1 MVQVT
6 DRRTFLKA
14 GLAGSALLAA
24 GGLAAWIVG
33 RDAVRDRDEV
43 LAALIPVLLA
53 GALPVEPQARAQA
66 VSRCARLVGTAIEG
80 LAPSAQQEAAQLFAL
95 LAIAPTRLATTGIA
109 TSWANASPQDVHAFL
124 QRWRTHSWVLL
135 QSGYHALHD
144 LVLGSWY
151 ADEASWPAIG
161 YGGPLKL

>member
-1 MVQVT
+1 MT

-33 RDAVRDRDEV
+33 RDAARDRDEV
-43 LAALIPVLLA
+43 LAALIPVLLE

-66 VSRCARLVGTAIEG
+66 ISRGVQLVGTAIGG
-80 LAPSAQQEAAQLFAL
+80 LAPSAQEEAAQLFAL
-95 LAIAPTRLATTGIA
+95 LAIGPTRLLATGIA
-109 TSWANASPQDVHAFL
+109 SSWPDASPQQVQAFL
-124 QRWRTHSWVLL
+124 QSWRTHSWTLL

>member
-1 MVQVT
+1 MT

-24 GGLAAWIVG
+24 GGIAAWIAG
-33 RDAVRDRDEV
+33 RDAVRDRNEV
-43 LAALIPVLLA
+43 LAALIPALLA
-53 GALPVEPQARAQA
+53 GALPVEPQAREQA
-66 VSRCARLVGTAIEG
+66 ISRCVQLVGTAVEG
-80 LAPSAQQEAAQLFAL
+80 LAPSAQEEAAQLFAL
-95 LAIAPTRLATTGIA
+95 LAIAPTRLVTTGIA
-109 TSWANASPQDVHAFL
+109 TSWAQASPQDVQAFL
-124 QRWRTHSWVLL
+124 QRWRTHSWALL
-135 QSGYHALHD
+135 QTGYHALHD